1 MAFAKALRAMG
12 RATPITHVGVTV
24 RRADSEFPP
33 FATWSVMRGAAAIGN
48 SLAFA
53 KGAKVI
59 EILVNGDES
68 DAELLRAFAAACNVR
83 RGAAWTVPAY
93 GGEPNIT
100 KPRSA

>member
-1 MAFAKALRAMG
+1 MAACAAG
-12 RATPITHVGVTV
+12 
-24 RRADSEFPP
+24 
-33 FATWSVMRGAAAIGN
+33 SVMRAAAAIGN

-59 EILVNGDES
+59 EVLLNGDES
-68 DAELLRAFAAACNVR
+68 DVELLRAFAAACRVR
-83 RGAAWTVPAY
+83 RDTTWTVPAY